1 LCGEPLPRTPG
12 EGGFPVNPP
21 IGEVGAGHDFAA
33 SNERETGKTAEIRYD
48 MADFCGIR
56 GAVCATQSATTRVS

>member
-1 LCGEPLPRTPG
+1 MTPLAPHAGAR
-12 EGGFPVNPP
+12 ERFPVNPS
-21 IGEVGAGHDFAA
+21 IDKAGAGHDFAA
-33 SNERETGKTAEIRYD
+33 SNERETGKKAEIRYD

>member
-1 LCGEPLPRTPG
+1 M
-12 EGGFPVNPP
+12 VNPA
-21 IGEVGAGHDFAA
+21 IDEARAGHDFAA